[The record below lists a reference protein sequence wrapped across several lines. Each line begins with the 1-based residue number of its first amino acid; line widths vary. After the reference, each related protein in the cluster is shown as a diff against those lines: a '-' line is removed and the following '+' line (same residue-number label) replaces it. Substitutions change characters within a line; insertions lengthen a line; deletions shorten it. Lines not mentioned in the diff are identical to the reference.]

1 MLRPRET
8 RELRLFSHVLSI
20 TPTATVT
27 WAHGVAG
34 NSIGTAVFDTPTD
47 HLVIESRAS
56 LEISAPAWP
65 VFAISASAIEYPFLY
80 SADEWTDLGA
90 RTAPQYADPDG
101 RFVRTATL
109 RAELKSRRRSEWLVR
124 RYCAAAP
131 ECVQR
136 SALGRP

>member
-8 RELRLFSHVLSI
+8 WELRLFSHALSI
-20 TPTATVT
+20 TPTATVN
-27 WAHGVAG
+27 WAHDLAG
-34 NSIGTAVFDTPTD
+34 NSTGTGLFDTPAD
-47 HLVIESRAS
+47 HSVIESRAS
-56 LEISAPAWP
+56 LEITAPVWR
-65 VFAISASAIEYPFLY
+65 VFGISASAIKYPFLY

-136 SALGRP
+136 SGPGRP